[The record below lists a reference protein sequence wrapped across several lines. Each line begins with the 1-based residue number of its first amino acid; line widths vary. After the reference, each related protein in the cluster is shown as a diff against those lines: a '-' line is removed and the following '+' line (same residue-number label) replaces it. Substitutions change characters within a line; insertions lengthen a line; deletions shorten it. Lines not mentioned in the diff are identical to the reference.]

1 MKKDSILISVIVPV
15 YNVEKYLDKCIKSIV
30 NQTYS
35 KLEIILIDDGS
46 KDSSLAICNNWQKRD
61 KRIRVYHQKN
71 MGVSK
76 ARNKGLDIAQGDYIS
91 FIDSDDIID
100 ERLYE
105 TFTEEYNKNIDII
118 RFRCQTHY
126 GKYRVNSISMQEG
139 EFEFKKDDSLKY
151 DMFFLKHSFGS
162 VCFSIF
168 SKKVIAK
175 TRFDERYKYG
185 EDYLFY
191 FNVLQN
197 CKSIYISN
205 QILYHYLINEFSAT
219 RKKDIT
225 KELKEI
231 YDHYDV
237 DAYVYNYIIN
247 KNLLKYKN
255 DALDCT
261 YNATINWCKNLAKN
275 YSYKEYKN
283 LVNKLTKSDKYQRF
297 KAINQ
302 NYKVEE
308 FNSILNKNIYLSYI
322 KFRMTGKIKTWI
334 KKFILKF

>member
-46 KDSSLAICNNWQKRD
+46 KDSSLEICNNWQKRD

-100 ERLYE
+100 GRLYE

-139 EFEFKKDDSLKY
+139 EFQFKKDDPLKY

-308 FNSILNKNIYLSYI
+308 FNSILNKNKYLNYI

-334 KKFILKF
+334 KRFILKF